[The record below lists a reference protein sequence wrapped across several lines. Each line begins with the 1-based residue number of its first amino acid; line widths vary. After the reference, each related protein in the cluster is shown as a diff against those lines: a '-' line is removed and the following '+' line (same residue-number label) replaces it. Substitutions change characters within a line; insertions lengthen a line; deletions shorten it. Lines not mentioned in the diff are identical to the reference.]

1 MLKIETIDETKYF
14 NILKLNNI
22 DIPIW
27 SDKEAVKIYKE
38 KEIIKVYNNSETIAV
53 FLMPLNNNG
62 VRREYRY
69 FPYVSPIFL
78 KEESI
83 LKKKE
88 ILKLIFNYIFNK
100 YDYCFI
106 PLHPDFN
113 VISSISSE
121 GGFVEMRHTHIATSK
136 INLSTI
142 SSKLRNHIKSASQ
155 KVTIEISNS
164 YKEYD
169 FNEAIKGNEDEIVKR
184 AALARKLLD
193 NGKAITIIAKNNKK
207 VVAGLVIMY
216 DSNWAYLLHSY
227 QDKTIRGVIPL
238 LIYNAIN
245 YSFDNTTIK
254 YFDFE
259 GSVIDEIDD
268 FFSSFNVNLVT
279 YPYLIEA
286 KNESKFFELIK
297 RSINI
302 EGRIRR

>member
-27 SDKEAVKIYKE
+27 SDKEAVKTYKE
-38 KEIIKVYNNSETIAV
+38 KEIIKVYNDSETIAV
-53 FLMPLNNNG
+53 FLIPLNNNG

-78 KEESI
+78 KEETV

-88 ILKLIFNYIFNK
+88 ILKLIFNYLFKK

-106 PLHPDFN
+106 PLHPNFN
-113 VISSISSE
+113 VISSIASE
-121 GGFVEMRHTHIATSK
+121 AGFTEMRHTHVATSK
-136 INLSTI
+136 LDLSTI
-142 SSKLRNHIKSASQ
+142 SSKLRNHIKSASK

-169 FNEAIKGNEDEIVKR
+169 FNEAIKGNEEEIKKR
-184 AALARKLLD
+184 SKLAKELLD
-193 NGKAITIIAKNNKK
+193 NNKAITVIAKDNNK
-207 VVAGLVIMY
+207 VVAGLIIIY
-216 DSNWAYLLHSY
+216 DNNWAYLLHSY
-227 QDKTIRGVIPL
+227 QDKSIRGVVPL

-245 YSFDNTTIK
+245 YCFDNTSIK

-268 FFSSFNVNLVT
+268 FFSSFNVKIIT

-286 KNESKFFELIK
+286 KDENKFFELIK